1 MTVNKCSL
9 LLSCV
14 CLCLCL
20 NRVSLCLPRL
30 TLATCPIQI
39 DLVRRINKTF
49 SASQHRTQRRDMGKK
64 NSAPYL
70 FILWVIDGCAAATVL
85 LVLKSHGALRQR
97 CSHEPL
103 VCEKPMCVIVRQF
116 VCLCVFLDFERW
128 RKKDICVRRQCQL
141 HLNYVNNSP

>member
-1 MTVNKCSL
+1 MLTFVIL
-9 LLSCV
+9 RLPLSVSESSVPMSSSSHPCNMSHSNRFSQTHQQNI
-14 CLCLCL
+14 LCFPAPH
-20 NRVSLCLPRL
+20 S
-30 TLATCPIQI
+30 TAG
-39 DLVRRINKTF
+39 
-49 SASQHRTQRRDMGKK
+49 HGEK

-103 VCEKPMCVIVRQF
+103 VCEKPMCVIVQQF